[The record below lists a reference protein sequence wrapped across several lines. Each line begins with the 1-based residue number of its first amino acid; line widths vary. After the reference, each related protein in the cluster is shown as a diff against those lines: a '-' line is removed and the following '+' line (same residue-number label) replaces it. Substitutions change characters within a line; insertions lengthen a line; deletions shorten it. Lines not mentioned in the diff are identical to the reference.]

1 MIKKNTK
8 SNNMKILSNGDD
20 KKWEQ
25 LLEKTNVNGGAIAIG
40 YPVGASGAR
49 ILMTLSNV

>member
-25 LLEKTNVNGGAIAIG
+25 LLEKLTSMV
-40 YPVGASGAR
+40 VQ
-49 ILMTLSNV
+49 